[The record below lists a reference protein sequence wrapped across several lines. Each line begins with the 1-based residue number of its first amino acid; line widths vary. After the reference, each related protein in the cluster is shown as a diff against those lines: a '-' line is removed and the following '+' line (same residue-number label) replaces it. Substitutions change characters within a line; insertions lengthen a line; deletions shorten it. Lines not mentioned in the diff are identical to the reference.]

1 MRSLSWPPRT
11 PVAAAGL
18 VWEGPRLLLLRTTY
32 KPTWTLP
39 GGCVEEGESP
49 LQACLREVEE
59 ETGLRGIQVTGP
71 SQVRSLSMVGQ
82 LWAGPDSVDVRLSR
96 AAWG

>member
-1 MRSLSWPPRT
+1 MSRILII
-11 PVAAAGL
+11 L
-18 VWEGPRLLLLRTTY
+18 F
-32 KPTWTLP
+32 
-39 GGCVEEGESP
+39 
-49 LQACLREVEE
+49 
-59 ETGLRGIQVTGP
+59 RGIQLTGP